1 MQLELL
7 NFNFFKVTL
16 SALCMYSHN
25 MFLSNLTCTFLEKMV
40 TDNFVCG
47 DDHALTPVKAK
58 LSKNVEL
65 TLLRK
70 LFPFPE
76 YYEDILVHHPTNH
89 LHQYL
94 KDKTNKLLTK

>member
-1 MQLELL
+1 
-7 NFNFFKVTL
+7 
-16 SALCMYSHN
+16 

-70 LFPFPE
+70 LLPFPE
-76 YYEDILVHHPTNH
+76 YYEDILVHHSTNH

>member
-1 MQLELL
+1 
-7 NFNFFKVTL
+7 
-16 SALCMYSHN
+16 
-25 MFLSNLTCTFLEKMV
+25 MV

-58 LSKNVEL
+58 LGKNVEL

-70 LFPFPE
+70 LLPFPE

-89 LHQYL
+89 LHQNL
-94 KDKTNKLLTK
+94 KDKTSEPLTKKNL

>member
-1 MQLELL
+1 
-7 NFNFFKVTL
+7 
-16 SALCMYSHN
+16 
-25 MFLSNLTCTFLEKMV
+25 MV

-58 LSKNVEL
+58 LGKNVEL

-70 LFPFPE
+70 LLPFPE

-89 LHQYL
+89 SSIPEGQNKQAINKEKLIVL
-94 KDKTNKLLTK
+94 VFKD

>member
-1 MQLELL
+1 
-7 NFNFFKVTL
+7 
-16 SALCMYSHN
+16 
-25 MFLSNLTCTFLEKMV
+25 MV

-70 LFPFPE
+70 LLPFPE

>member
-1 MQLELL
+1 
-7 NFNFFKVTL
+7 
-16 SALCMYSHN
+16 
-25 MFLSNLTCTFLEKMV
+25 MV

-70 LFPFPE
+70 LLPFPE
-76 YYEDILVHHPTNH
+76 YYEDILVHHSTNH